1 MERNTV
7 MRKRCKPVAIGFI
20 AVLALFLSS
29 LAVAP
34 PVRADQPVDPAT
46 AERFDYLKTH
56 GNSNCS
62 TAFMNSIAT
71 MPVTARLQ
79 GSCCS
84 PMDLKRYARQGEGL
98 KKFADFAEIPPD
110 PYDIAAGVA
119 QKALASYDMELT
131 PEEQKAY
138 DYAMANSEEKGP
150 CCCKCWRWHVYG
162 GLAKLLIREH
172 HFTGEQVTEFWNLSD
187 GCGGDEDPA

>member
-1 MERNTV
+1 
-7 MRKRCKPVAIGFI
+7 MRMRSKSARIGLI
-20 AVLALFLSS
+20 TALTILLSS
-29 LAVAP
+29 LSMAP
-34 PVRADQPVDPAT
+34 LARAEQAIDPAT
-46 AERFDYLKTH
+46 AERFDYLSNH

-84 PMDLKRYARQGEGL
+84 PMSLGRYGKQIEGL
-98 KKFADFAEIPPD
+98 KKYSALSEIPAD
-110 PYDIAAGVA
+110 PYDVPAGLA
-119 QKALASYDMELT
+119 QKATASYDMELT

-138 DYAMANSEEKGP
+138 DYAMANSAEKGP

>member
-1 MERNTV
+1 
-7 MRKRCKPVAIGFI
+7 MRMHSKPVWSGFI
-20 AVLALFLSS
+20 AALTILLASVS
-29 LAVAP
+29 IGP
-34 PVRADQPVDPAT
+34 PVRAEQSIDPAT
-46 AERFDYLKTH
+46 VERFDYLSTH

-84 PMDLKRYARQGEGL
+84 PMSLGRYGKQIEGL
-98 KKFADFAEIPPD
+98 KKYSTYAEIPAD
-110 PYDIAAGVA
+110 PYDVPAGLA
-119 QKALASYDMELT
+119 QRALANYDLALGT
-131 PEEQKAY
+131 DEQRAY
-138 DYAMANSEEKGP
+138 AYAMANSEEKGP

-172 HFTGEQVTEFWNLSD
+172 HFTGERVTEVWNLSD